1 MPIQLPEQRPPL
13 HPGEVLAEEF
23 LRPLALTQV
32 ALAERLAIPF
42 QRVNQIVRGR
52 RAVTPDTALRLAQL
66 FGTSA
71 ELWLNLQ
78 QRWDLHHAA
87 HAPASRSIA
96 AIRPL
101 RKPPRRGAKPRAG

>member
-1 MPIQLPEQRPPL
+1 MSIQLPAQRAPL

-23 LRPLALTQV
+23 LRPSGLTQV
-32 ALAERLAIPF
+32 AAAERLAIPF
-42 QRVNQIVRGR
+42 QRLNQIVRGR

-78 QRWDLHHAA
+78 QRWDLYLAA
-87 HAPASRSIA
+87 RAPAGRSIA

-101 RKPPRRGAKPRAG
+101 RKASARSQSRRAG

>member
-1 MPIQLPEQRPPL
+1 MSTQLPERRAPL

-23 LRPLALTQV
+23 LRPLGLTQV
-32 ALAERLAIPF
+32 AAAERLAIPF
-42 QRVNQIVRGR
+42 QRLNQIVRGR

-71 ELWLNLQ
+71 EMWLNLQ
-78 QRWDLHHAA
+78 QRWDLHLAA
-87 HAPASRSIA
+87 RAPAGRSIA

-101 RKPPRRGAKPRAG
+101 RKAATRRPKRRAG